1 MAKNPDHPKKPAKA
15 PKSKAP
21 NSKASRPDVQPIG
34 PALAELLNPA
44 INRGDAGLGSG
55 TGLKLPPDNSWD
67 RRAGGEAAA
76 HRARASTRGTS
87 ADVAKRDASVGGST
101 SRGAPP
107 PNPPIKS
114 GAGSPPQAGE
124 GSRRLANR
132 DDASFSPP
140 PVRRSP
146 WAKAD
151 GGEGSGVGGGAAN
164 TSGSEF
170 AEGGAAGPSSSEVAE
185 TPPTPDPSPPL
196 RGGRGEESL
205 DESRPG
211 FSESPQREFAPANYG
226 TAATIPTL
234 DPELAKQ
241 LGFTTEEEDAA
252 AMARPPR
259 NKMEALGVAA
269 TADALDALIR
279 DGRPEF
285 KGEDGQIKIWTPHRP
300 PRPEK
305 SEGGQPFVIKSEY
318 EPKGDQPTAI
328 RELVEGIGRLDRTQV
343 LLGVTGSGKTYT
355 MAKVIEATQRPA
367 IILAPNKTLAAQL
380 YGEFKSF
387 FPDNA
392 VEYFVS
398 YYDYYQP
405 EAYVPRTD
413 TYIEK
418 DSSINEQID
427 RMRHSAT
434 RALLERDDVII
445 VASVS
450 CIYGIGS
457 VETYTAMT
465 FALKKGERIDQ
476 RQLIADLVALQ
487 YKRTQAD
494 FTRGTF
500 RVRGDVIDIFPA
512 HYEDR
517 AWRVNLFGDTV
528 ENIEE
533 FDPLT
538 GHKQDELE
546 FIKIYANSH
555 YVTPRPT
562 LVQAI
567 KSIKSELKMRLDQL
581 NNQGRLLEAQ
591 RLEQRTTF
599 DLEMMEATGSCAG
612 IENYSRYLTGRRPG
626 EPPPTLFEYVPD
638 NALVFADESHVTVPQ
653 IGGMFK
659 GDFRRKATLAEY
671 GFRLPSCMDNRPLRF
686 EEWDMMRPQSVAV
699 SATPSAWELNE
710 SGGVFVEQ
718 VIRPTGLIDPPVN
731 IRPARTQVDD
741 LVGEVRATAQAGYRS
756 LVTVLTKRMA
766 EDLTEYLHEQGI
778 RVRYMHSDIDT
789 IERIEIIRDL
799 RLGAFDALVGINLL
813 REGLDIPECALV
825 AILDADKEGF
835 LRSETS
841 LIQTIGRAA
850 RNVDGKVILYAD
862 QITGSMQ
869 RAIAETDRRREKQV
883 EYNTANGIT
892 PESIKKSI
900 GDIMNSVYERD
911 HVLVEIGDGGM
922 ADDVISIGHNFETVL
937 ADLETRMREAAA
949 DLNFEEAARLR
960 DEVKRLR
967 ATELAVV
974 DDPTAKQRTVQGRA
988 GAYAGAK
995 KYGESANLPA
1005 SSLKK
1010 RGGGAMRA
1018 GASSPSPRP
1027 SRGEGR
1033 SAGGASAASKIHKPH
1048 LDEMHGPESLPY
1060 RPGRTRKPA
1069 PDEQGPS
1076 TGSKI
1081 FQPTDSRQ
1089 SGPEFGPA
1097 PRSTGGA
1104 PGHRGGWKKR

>member
-1 MAKNPDHPKKPAKA
+1 MAKNPDHPKKPGKT

-55 TGLKLPPDNSWD
+55 TGLQPPPDNSWD
-67 RRAGGEAAA
+67 RRSGGEAAA

-87 ADVAKRDASVGGST
+87 EDVAKRDASLTSST
-101 SRGAPP
+101 SRGSPP
-107 PNPPIKS
+107 PNP
-114 GAGSPPQAGE
+114 PPQAGE
-124 GSRRLANR
+124 GSRRLA
-132 DDASFSPP
+132 PH
-140 PVRRSP
+140 
-146 WAKAD
+146 AD
-151 GGEGSGVGGGAAN
+151 GKDFPAESQPASPLPLAGEGQGGGAS
-164 TSGSEF
+164 TRQGF
-170 AEGGAAGPSSSEVAE
+170 
-185 TPPTPDPSPPL
+185 
-196 RGGRGEESL
+196 
-205 DESRPG
+205 DEA
-211 FSESPQREFAPANYG
+211 PQANYG
-226 TAATIPTL
+226 TAATIPAL

-252 AMARPPR
+252 ALARPPR

-269 TADALDALIR
+269 TADALESLIR
-279 DGRPEF
+279 EGRPEF
-285 KGEDGQIKIWTPHRP
+285 KGEDGQVKIWTPHRP

-305 SEGGQPFVIKSEY
+305 SEGGVRFVIKSEY

-328 RELVEGIGRLDRTQV
+328 KELVEGISRQDRMQV

-517 AWRVNLFGDTV
+517 AWRVNLFGDVV

-567 KSIKSELKMRLDQL
+567 KSIKSELKWRLDQL

-862 QITGSMQ
+862 QITGSME

-911 HVLVEIGDGGM
+911 HVLVEIGDGGKGNSWS
-922 ADDVISIGHNFETVL
+922 DDVISIGHNFEAVL
-937 ADLETRMREAAA
+937 GDLETRMREAAA

-974 DDPTAKQRTVQGRA
+974 DDPTAKQRTVQGKA
-988 GAYAGAK
+988 GAYAGMK
-995 KYGESANLPA
+995 KYGESANLPRG
-1005 SSLKK
+1005 SSK
-1010 RGGGAMRA
+1010 RGGNNTPRA
-1018 GASSPSPRP
+1018 ASSSPSPRGGAP
-1027 SRGEGR
+1027 SPSPLAGSEASEARSRGRGGGSTSR
-1033 SAGGASAASKIHKPH
+1033 GASKVHKPH

-1060 RPGRTRKPA
+1060 RPGRAAPRKPS
-1069 PDEQGPS
+1069 PDDIGAGS
-1076 TGSKI
+1076 GSKI

-1089 SGPEFGPA
+1089 SGPEFGPT